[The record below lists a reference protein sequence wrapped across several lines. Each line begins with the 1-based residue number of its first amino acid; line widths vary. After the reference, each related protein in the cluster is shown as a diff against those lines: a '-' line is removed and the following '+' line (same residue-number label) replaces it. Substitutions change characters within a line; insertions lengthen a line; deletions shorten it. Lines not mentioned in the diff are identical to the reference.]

1 MTTLR
6 KGHYRF
12 QFRQLAWTHMSIFF
26 VVLQPH
32 MIIENVFE
40 GLIWYVCA
48 RGSGARHGSRRGARQ
63 GSCLC

>member
-40 GLIWYVCA
+40 GLIWYACPWE
-48 RGSGARHGSRRGARQ
+48 RGEAQNNAWARQ
-63 GSCLC
+63 GHGLR